1 MAAEQTTRYQD
12 APPAYSEVTGQQ
24 LSQGFSSE
32 KGKSKRFSEDG
43 ASFTPAEAAPWI
55 ADAIVGVQD
64 LRRLVQEPPAW
75 LENLHRCFSDKISTK
90 RHPLLPNKKLLRRRI
105 KIYYRSP
112 DGTSLSWAAGISIW
126 HRDAEWLA
134 TLTYARMATMFR
146 PETMIASAHAFS
158 AEDVLDVGKVF
169 YLVFPKSC
177 CTQWWPPCFQGD
189 GRCMFRRIFATH
201 LYLDDP
207 ELRDLAHSYFGP
219 QLPGGRP
226 PPMKMCPP
234 EREDE
239 ECACYNAFFT
249 LLSPKVQESYY
260 TQITAR
266 YLAFCTAAGD
276 RDNLQKQFARL
287 SLTGGDSK
295 SSRPLQLQPLPSPL
309 LSPSPQ
315 TEQPA
320 SLPEVPTRDHPPK
333 PSETERPHPSSSSS
347 SSSAAAAAE
356 AHPDSEQHQHLSQ
369 ILSALRKLREALV
382 ASNRRDHF
390 AVQVYLFSAR
400 LGILASAYET
410 YYPALLQLLRWRS
423 TTTTTTTT
431 TNATSTT
438 YEAAAGG
445 NRHGN
450 VAAAAAAAAND
461 DDDGALTSLERQ
473 EVVGYLVLDAAC
485 RRGDLAGAYRLRHE
499 QGLRDGR
506 VDGALRALAA
516 DNWVAWRR
524 VRRQVDGYRARLM
537 DFAEA
542 RVVVLHT
549 LKAFARAYHSVPLGV
564 LEEQTGCAWADLKE
578 RFGVGWELD
587 AGNVV
592 IRKVKGR

>member
-1 MAAEQTTRYQD
+1 MQRKQGRGYSGHLPRLKPVEQDPLAEYGL
-12 APPAYSEVTGQQ
+12 PSKG
-24 LSQGFSSE
+24 E
-32 KGKSKRFSEDG
+32 KR
-43 ASFTPAEAAPWI
+43 
-55 ADAIVGVQD
+55 
-64 LRRLVQEPPAW
+64 
-75 LENLHRCFSDKISTK
+75 
-90 RHPLLPNKKLLRRRI
+90 
-105 KIYYRSP
+105 
-112 DGTSLSWAAGISIW
+112 
-126 HRDAEWLA
+126 
-134 TLTYARMATMFR
+134 
-146 PETMIASAHAFS
+146 
-158 AEDVLDVGKVF
+158 
-169 YLVFPKSC
+169 
-177 CTQWWPPCFQGD
+177 
-189 GRCMFRRIFATH
+189 
-201 LYLDDP
+201 
-207 ELRDLAHSYFGP
+207 
-219 QLPGGRP
+219 
-226 PPMKMCPP
+226 
-234 EREDE
+234 
-239 ECACYNAFFT
+239 

-295 SSRPLQLQPLPSPL
+295 SSRPSQLQPLPSPL

-320 SLPEVPTRDHPPK
+320 
-333 PSETERPHPSSSSS
+333 
-347 SSSAAAAAE
+347 

-410 YYPALLQLLRWRS
+410 YYPALLQLLRWR
-423 TTTTTTTT
+423 
-431 TNATSTT
+431 
-438 YEAAAGG
+438 
-445 NRHGN
+445 NRHGD
-450 VAAAAAAAAND
+450 VAAAAAAAND
-461 DDDGALTSLERQ
+461 NDDGALTSLERQ